1 MIKQII
7 AMVIALLI
15 FAALIR
21 LYARY
26 KEARATKAAQR
37 AQRLAEEVEPL
48 YQEYLR
54 HLEALREKH
63 DPGHR
68 WPQLPL
74 KETGLPQ
81 AYRDDI
87 DALTKNYSGV
97 LAVKFGDGVLAK

>member
-1 MIKQII
+1 VIKQII
-7 AMVIALLI
+7 STLVALLI

-26 KEARATKAAQR
+26 KEARAKKAAQR
-37 AQRLAEEVEPL
+37 AQRLAAEVEPF

-54 HLEALREKH
+54 HLGALREKH
-63 DPGHR
+63 DPAHR
-68 WPQLPL
+68 WPQFPL

-97 LAVKFGDGVLAK
+97 LAVKFGDSVLAK